1 MTNNARKTLPENVI
15 PLTYDLSLEPDLDTF
30 TFDGEVQIFVEL
42 KNATDEITLNAA
54 ELTIHSSSVQIDDD
68 IIDGGSLQ
76 SDDDETITINLG
88 KRYDPGKATV
98 NISFS
103 GELNDRLLGFYRS
116 QYTDV
121 NEKQSS
127 SRPHNSNQLMH
138 AEPSPVGM
146 NQRGKL
152 PLKCPLKSTKN
163 WPLFLIC
170 QLLPFQMMIQ
180 KQKQL
185 LLKKHP

>member
-68 IIDGGSLQ
+68 IIVGGSLQ

-88 KRYDPGKATV
+88 KRYNPGKATV

-103 GELNDRLLGFYRS
+103 GELGIAVRTQDKVCRLRHILGKGGE
-116 QYTDV
+116 V
-121 NEKQSS
+121 NHEAK
-127 SRPHNSNQLMH
+127 RDTYMDMANYGLI
-138 AEPSPVGM
+138 GM
-146 NQRGKL
+146 MLDDGSW
-152 PLKCPLKSTKN
+152 LKGS
-163 WPLFLIC
+163 
-170 QLLPFQMMIQ
+170 
-180 KQKQL
+180 
-185 LLKKHP
+185 